1 MFDTIAG
8 LPLHP
13 LVVHATEVIVPVTA
27 IVVTVAALWPRFRRR
42 AGYLPLALALASLV
56 LVPLSTQSGEA
67 LQERVGESSLI
78 ETHSNL
84 AEGLL
89 ALYQATFDE
98 RWFVAARDLMDVVL
112 THFADPAGGFFDTA
126 DDHEALIARPKSLQ
140 DNAMPSGGAMT
151 ATVLLKLAAL
161 TGEARYSD
169 AATGAISGVVPF
181 AHRYPTAFAEWLNAI
196 TFSVAD
202 PVEIAISG
210 DRDASDTQALLDVVR
225 SAYRPFAVVAVGMSE
240 GTTIQLLQDRPQRD
254 GRAAAYVCRHFACSA
269 PVVEPDDLATQLA
282 SGS

>member
-1 MFDTIAG
+1 VFDTIAG

-89 ALYQATFDE
+89 PWVLGLVV
-98 RWFVAARDLMDVVL
+98 VAA
-112 THFADPAGGFFDTA
+112 
-126 DDHEALIARPKSLQ
+126 
-140 DNAMPSGGAMT
+140 
-151 ATVLLKLAAL
+151 VLLWWNRNERK
-161 TGEARYSD
+161 
-169 AATGAISGVVPF
+169 AATPRAP
-181 AHRYPTAFAEWLNAI
+181 RW
-196 TFSVAD
+196 VAL
-202 PVEIAISG
+202 G
-210 DRDASDTQALLDVVR
+210 L
-225 SAYRPFAVVAVGMSE
+225 AVAAVLATT
-240 GTTIQLLQDRPQRD
+240 GTTVQAIRVGHSGATAVWSEDMSKTP
-254 GRAAAYVCRHFACSA
+254 AADNS
-269 PVVEPDDLATQLA
+269 
-282 SGS
+282 